1 MNPDSVVRSD
11 IGKLRSRVLLDRAG
25 PGLESLV
32 ALACAFLI
40 SGMVLVIAGHDPFEA
55 FSELVRRTLLRSS
68 GLEEVVV
75 RATPLLI
82 AGLAVLVA
90 ARAGLWNI
98 GIDGQVLVGAISAAL
113 IGSWLDTAG
122 RPVLWIV
129 AIAVGALGGVGWM
142 AVPALLRMRWGINE
156 IVTTIMFNYLAISL
170 TAWLVKGPFRD
181 ESLVAPQTPMI
192 PRELRFATLGDSRI
206 HVGLILA
213 VVLWLGVALWL
224 QKSVSGFELRAVGE
238 KARAARH
245 AMIPVA
251 MITLGALLASGAL
264 AGVAGGNDVLS
275 TKGTFQAEWNPE
287 YGLSA
292 FALVFLARRNAYAL
306 LPAALFLGMLAYGA
320 DVMPRAAGIPPSFF
334 SLFEGIL
341 LMVFAVLHWRPWARL
356 PGKLA

>member
-1 MNPDSVVRSD
+1 MTPDSVVQSA
-11 IGKLRSRVLLDRAG
+11 IGEWRLRALLNRAG

-40 SGMVLVIAGHDPFEA
+40 SGVVLLIAGHDPFEA
-55 FSELVRRTLLRSS
+55 FRALVQRTLLRPS
-68 GLEEVVV
+68 GLEEVVA

-98 GIDGQVLVGAISAAL
+98 GIDGQVLIGAISAAVV
-113 IGSWLDTAG
+113 GNWLDTAN
-122 RPVLWIV
+122 RPVLWFV
-129 AIAVGALGGVGWM
+129 VMAAGALGGVAWM

-170 TAWLVKGPFRD
+170 TAWLVKGPFQD
-181 ESLVAPQTPMI
+181 ESLVAPQTPVI
-192 PRELRFATLGDSRI
+192 PRELRFTALGDSRI
-206 HVGLILA
+206 HVGLIMALL
-213 VVLWLGVALWL
+213 LWLAVALWL

-238 KARAARH
+238 NPRAARH

-251 MITLGALLASGAL
+251 AIVLVALLASGAL
-264 AGVAGGNDVLS
+264 AGVTGGNDVLS

-292 FALVFLARRNAYAL
+292 FALVFLARRNAYGL

-320 DVMPRAAGIPPSFF
+320 DVMPRAAGIP
-334 SLFEGIL
+334 
-341 LMVFAVLHWRPWARL
+341 
-356 PGKLA
+356 